1 MIFKQTIWSNDTAIK
16 TGKIIEEHTWEE
28 IEDEELWEDGEL
40 ESAQVQHKI
49 IKHVMQVGDWKLIRR
64 IDE

>member
-1 MIFKQTIWSNDTAIK
+1 MTFKQTIWSNDTAIK
-16 TGKIIEEHTWEE
+16 TGTIREEHDWEE

-40 ESAQVQHKI
+40 DSAQVQHKI

-64 IDE
+64 IDG